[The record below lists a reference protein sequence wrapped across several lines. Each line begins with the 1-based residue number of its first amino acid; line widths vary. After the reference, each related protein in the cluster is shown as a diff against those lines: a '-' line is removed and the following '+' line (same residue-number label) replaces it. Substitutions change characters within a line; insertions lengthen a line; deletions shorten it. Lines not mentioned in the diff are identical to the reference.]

1 MGIVLLAAM
10 AAILAPICSAS
21 ASPYYANYK
30 WHLERRTP
38 VRFANYK
45 WHLERRTPVRFPICH
60 TVREPIAL
68 RHGYLIYLPHEICR

>member
-1 MGIVLLAAM
+1 MGIVLLVAM

-21 ASPYYANYK
+21 ASPYYAGYK
-30 WHLERRTP
+30 WRLD
-38 VRFANYK
+38 K
-45 WHLERRTPVRFPICH
+45 RTPVRFPICH